1 MDVAK
6 PQDTWAWI
14 DGLGED
20 LGSGRGMIVVGAR
33 VIRAK
38 DIAEFVTS
46 FDVAE
51 MRNTRE
57 ITVGKVRVV
66 GRKAVR

>member
-1 MDVAK
+1 MLPSHK
-6 PQDTWAWI
+6 THGHGSTGW
-14 DGLGED
+14 GED

-33 VIRAK
+33 VISAK
-38 DIAEFVTS
+38 GIAEFMTS

-51 MRNTRE
+51 MQNTHE
-57 ITVGKVRVV
+57 ITAGKGRVV